1 MPVVGTVNCYVYTH
15 KDIRIMFR
23 TYLGGNLPLHVVL
36 KKMCFLLLYY
46 FHSVTNS
53 DHFESKFVE
62 PIAAFLPF

>member
-46 FHSVTNS
+46 FHSVAGFK
-53 DHFESKFVE
+53 DKF
-62 PIAAFLPF
+62 